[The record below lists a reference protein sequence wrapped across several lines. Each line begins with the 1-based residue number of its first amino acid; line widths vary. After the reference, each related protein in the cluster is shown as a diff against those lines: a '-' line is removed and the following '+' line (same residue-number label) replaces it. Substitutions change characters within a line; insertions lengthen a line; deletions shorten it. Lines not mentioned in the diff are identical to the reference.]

1 MNDKVFVAK
10 ISWLTADQ
18 CGRKQGVPLYNDKY
32 CPIVSVDGEKV
43 FNGSTYGL
51 LSYSFKRLADYEALA
66 QIRFLNT
73 EAAPDVLYVGAKL
86 ELYEGTKKVAEGE
99 VIETSDFKFNF

>member
-43 FNGSTYGL
+43 FSGSTYGL
-51 LSYSFKRLADYEALA
+51 LSYSFKRLADYETLA

-73 EAAPDVLYVGAKL
+73 EAAPYVLYVGAKL

-99 VIETSDFKFNF
+99 VIEASDFKFNF